1 MFQVDRPDSR
11 RKPMGAAYDVVALGN
26 AILDV
31 IAPVDE
37 SFLVKHEIPKARM
50 NMIDEARCAYLYG
63 VLPDN
68 RTETSGGSAGNTIA
82 GLCSLGARAAFLGKV
97 ADDQTGAIYISDMRR
112 VGADF
117 FGDPLIGGPATARS
131 MIAVTPDGERSMN
144 TFLGAS
150 TEFAAADVRTDVIA
164 GGEWLYLEGYLFD
177 KPSAQRAFVHACE
190 IAKASG
196 RKVALTLSD
205 VFCVT
210 RHRSSFIH
218 LVKSHVDLVFAN
230 ESELLALYETESF
243 DEAVSAVRRDSRL
256 AAVTRSELGSVVIA
270 ESETWTAPANRVDK
284 VVDATGAGD
293 QYAAGFL
300 FGLTHGL
307 SLPDS
312 ARLGNLAAHEV
323 ITHIGPRPATSLH
336 ALGKASGLLT

>member
-1 MFQVDRPDSR
+1 
-11 RKPMGAAYDVVALGN
+11 MGATYDVVALGN

-31 IAPVDE
+31 IAPVDDD
-37 SFLVKHEIPKARM
+37 FLIAHDIPKARM
-50 NMIDEARCAYLYG
+50 NMIDEARCAYLYAA
-63 VLPDN
+63 LPKD

-97 ADDQTGAIYISDMRR
+97 ADDVTGSIYVADMKR
-112 VGADF
+112 VGADY
-117 FGDPLIGGPATARS
+117 FGAPLVGGPATARS

-144 TFLGAS
+144 TYLGAS
-150 TEFAAADVRTDVIA
+150 TEFAPNDVRADVIS

-177 KPSAQRAFVHACE
+177 KPTAQRAFVHACE
-190 IAKASG
+190 IAKAAG

-218 LVKSHVDLVFAN
+218 LVKSHADLVFAN
-230 ESELLALYETESF
+230 ESELLALYETDSF
-243 DEAVSAVRRDSRL
+243 DDAVSQVRRDGRL
-256 AAVTRSELGSVVIA
+256 AAVTRSELGSVVL
-270 ESETWTAPANRVDK
+270 SETNTWTIPATPVDRVT
-284 VVDATGAGD
+284 DATGAGD

-300 FGLTHGL
+300 FGVTHGL
-307 SLPDS
+307 SLPDA

-323 ITHIGPRPATSLH
+323 ITHIGPRPATSLRD
-336 ALGKASGLLT
+336 LASAAGLIG